1 MLFVCSAGNLDLG
14 EDPYVPPRWPARHP
28 NALSVGSYNSDGYR
42 AYGSVRGTLW
52 APGEDICAVDMI
64 ESPGNRFIW
73 GYEANPQ
80 TYADHLWGTSF
91 AAPHVSAVAGM
102 LSHYRRFDYPWQL
115 RGRIMERSDLLVNE
129 FGVLGYKLNAYNTL
143 RP

>member
-1 MLFVCSAGNLDLG
+1 M
-14 EDPYVPPRWPARHP
+14 
-28 NALSVGSYNSDGYR
+28 
-42 AYGSVRGTLW
+42 RGMLW

-64 ESPGNRFIW
+64 ELPGSRFIW

-80 TYADHLWGTSF
+80 TYADKVWGTSV

-102 LSHYRRFDYPWQL
+102 LSNYRRLDYPWQL